1 MLTRHTT
8 FISKDSKRFTR
19 LSKAGHV
26 LCFLFPTL
34 TLLTACMG
42 EDRSGEQPFAPTVK
56 TLDATAAGDSALL
69 RGQVLTS
76 PNSDVTAC
84 GFSYGNDT
92 LRKTVA
98 CTEVATVFE
107 AYTDSLGAGDYFAV
121 AYATNGIG
129 TTYADTV
136 YFTITH

>member
-1 MLTRHTT
+1 MPHRKSTFSLFFLRNLT
-8 FISKDSKRFTR
+8 IAI
-19 LSKAGHV
+19 LPILA
-26 LCFLFPTL
+26 
-34 TLLTACMG
+34 LLTACMG

-56 TLDATAAGDSALL
+56 TLDAVAAGDSALL

-84 GFSYGNDT
+84 GFNYGNDT
-92 LRKTVA
+92 LRKSVVCA
-98 CTEVATVFE
+98 EATTLFE
-107 AYTDSLGAGDYFAV
+107 AYTDSLGAGTYFAV

>member
-1 MLTRHTT
+1 MFFLP
-8 FISKDSKRFTR
+8 KR
-19 LSKAGHV
+19 L
-26 LCFLFPTL
+26 LLLLPTIV
-34 TLLTACMG
+34 LLTACMG

-56 TLDATAAGDSALL
+56 TLDATVVADSALL

-76 PNSDVTAC
+76 LNSDVTAC

-92 LRKTVA
+92 LRKSVA
-98 CTEVATVFE
+98 SSAPSTIFE
-107 AYTDSLGAGDYFAV
+107 AYTDSLGAGTYFYV

-129 TTYADTV
+129 TTYADTL

>member
-1 MLTRHTT
+1 M
-8 FISKDSKRFTR
+8 F
-19 LSKAGHV
+19 
-26 LCFLFPTL
+26 FPTKRL
-34 TLLTACMG
+34 LPLLPVLALLTACAG

-56 TLDATAAGDSALL
+56 TLDATVVADSALL
-69 RGQVLTS
+69 RGEVLTS

-92 LRKTVA
+92 LRKSVVCA
-98 CTEVATVFE
+98 APATIFE
-107 AYTDSLGAGDYFAV
+107 AYTDSLGAGTYFAV